1 MGLIKAAINAVAGN
15 LADQYKEYIYCES
28 LSNDILASK
37 GHKRVGSRGT
47 NKGDDNVITDGSAI
61 AVNEGQCALVVVDG
75 KVSEVAAEAGVFEF
89 KSAVSPSVFSGSL
102 GDGIMNTIKD
112 IGSRITY
119 GGQAGH
125 DQRVY
130 YVNIKEIMGNRYGT
144 VNPIPFRVVDNNI
157 GLDVDVSLRCNGEYS
172 FRITNPVLF
181 YTNVCGNFGET
192 FNRSNIDS
200 MLKAEILTAL
210 QPALGK
216 ISEQG
221 VRPSALPGK
230 AVEISDA
237 LNEALTEKWGKL
249 RGMVVASFAMNPPT
263 LPKEDQEM
271 ITNLQRTAVMRNPN
285 MAAATLVE
293 AQASAM
299 KTAAGNQGG
308 AMMGFMGMN
317 MAQQQGGFNAQ
328 SLYQMGA
335 QQQAQQPVQ
344 QNVQQPAAQAAPA
357 QGTWTCECGASNTGK
372 FCANCGKA
380 KPAQAEGWTCSCGTV
395 NKGKFCQNC
404 GKPRPSGAPV
414 YRCDKCGWQPEDPA
428 PPPKFCPECGDP
440 FDANDLVWTRTK
452 QHKLPLAVYCGWS
465 LCVI

>member
-1 MGLIKAAINAVAGN
+1 MGLIKAAINAVSGN

-28 LSNDILASK
+28 LSNDILAAK

-61 AVNEGQCALVVVDG
+61 AVNEGQCALIVVDG

-89 KSAVSPSVFSGSL
+89 KSAISPSVFSGNL
-102 GDGIMNTIKD
+102 GDSIMNTIKD
-112 IGSRITY
+112 IGTRITY

-130 YVNIKEIMGNRYGT
+130 YINIKEIMGNRYGT

-172 FRITNPVLF
+172 YRITNPVLF

-192 FNRSNIDS
+192 YNRSNLDS
-200 MLKAEILTAL
+200 MLKTEIITAL

-216 ISEQG
+216 ISEKG
-221 VRPSALPGK
+221 VRPSMLPSH

-237 LNEALTEKWGKL
+237 LNEVLSKKWGEM
-249 RGMVVASFAMNPPT
+249 RGMVVASFGMNPPT

-285 MAAATLVE
+285 MAAATLVD
-293 AQASAM
+293 AQANAM
-299 KTAAGNQGG
+299 KTAAGNSGG

-335 QQQAQQPVQ
+335 QQ
-344 QNVQQPAAQAAPA
+344 PAPAPAAPA
-357 QGTWTCECGASNTGK
+357 QPAQQAQAAGSWTCECGTSNTSK
-372 FCANCGKA
+372 FCANCGKP
-380 KPAQAEGWTCSCGTV
+380 KPQQAEGWTCSCGAV
-395 NKGKFCQNC
+395 NKGKFCQEC
-404 GKPRPSGAPV
+404 GKPRPAGAPI

-428 PPPKFCPECGDP
+428 HPPKFCPECGDP
-440 FDANDLVWTRTK
+440 FDANDL
-452 QHKLPLAVYCGWS
+452 A
-465 LCVI
+465 

>member
-28 LSNDILASK
+28 LSNDILAAK

-230 AVEISDA
+230 AVEISEA

-344 QNVQQPAAQAAPA
+344 QNVQQPAAQ
-357 QGTWTCECGASNTGK
+357 GTWTCECGTSNTGK

-414 YRCDKCGWQPEDPA
+414 YRCDKCGWKPEDPA
-428 PPPKFCPECGDP
+428 HPPKFCPECGDP
-440 FDANDLVWTRTK
+440 FDANDLV
-452 QHKLPLAVYCGWS
+452 
-465 LCVI
+465 

>member
-28 LSNDILASK
+28 LSNDILAAK

-230 AVEISDA
+230 AVEIS
-237 LNEALTEKWGKL
+237 EALTEKWGKL

-357 QGTWTCECGASNTGK
+357 QGTWTCECGTSNTGK

-428 PPPKFCPECGDP
+428 HPPKFCPECGDP
-440 FDANDLVWTRTK
+440 FDANDLV
-452 QHKLPLAVYCGWS
+452 
-465 LCVI
+465 

>member
-1 MGLIKAAINAVAGN
+1 MGLIKAAINAVTGN

-28 LSNDILASK
+28 LSNDILAAK
-37 GHKRVGSRGT
+37 GHKRVGSKGT

-61 AVNEGQCALVVVDG
+61 VVNEGQCGLIVVDG

-89 KSAVSPSVFSGSL
+89 KSAVSPSVFSGNL
-102 GDGIMNTIKD
+102 GDSLMNTLKD

-130 YVNIKEIMGNRYGT
+130 YINLKEIMGNRYGT

-172 FRITNPVLF
+172 YRITNPVLF

-192 FNRSNIDS
+192 FSRSGLDS
-200 MLKAEILTAL
+200 MLKAEIITAL

-221 VRPSALPGK
+221 VRPSMLPSR
-230 AVEISDA
+230 AVEISEA
-237 LNEALTEKWGKL
+237 LNEVLSKKWGEA
-249 RGMVVASFAMNPPT
+249 RGIAVASFAMNPPT

-271 ITNLQRTAVMRNPN
+271 ITDLQRKAVMRNPN
-285 MAAATLVE
+285 MAAATLVD

-328 SLYQMGA
+328 TLYQMG
-335 QQQAQQPVQ
+335 Q
-344 QNVQQPAAQAAPA
+344 QQPAPVQSAAPA
-357 QGTWTCECGASNTGK
+357 AGWKCECGAQNTGK
-372 FCANCGKA
+372 FCQNCGKPQ
-380 KPAQAEGWTCSCGTV
+380 PAQPEGWTCSCGSV

-404 GKPRPSGAPV
+404 GKPKPAGAPL
-414 YRCDKCGWQPEDPA
+414 YKCDKCGWQPEDPTN
-428 PPPKFCPECGDP
+428 PPKFCPECGDP
-440 FDANDLVWTRTK
+440 FDANDLV
-452 QHKLPLAVYCGWS
+452 
-465 LCVI
+465 

>member
-28 LSNDILASK
+28 LSNDILAAK

-317 MAQQQGGFNAQ
+317 MAQQQ
-328 SLYQMGA
+328 
-335 QQQAQQPVQ
+335 AQQPVQ

-414 YRCDKCGWQPEDPA
+414 YRCDKCGWKPEDPA
-428 PPPKFCPECGDP
+428 HPPKFCPECGDP
-440 FDANDLVWTRTK
+440 FDANDLV
-452 QHKLPLAVYCGWS
+452 
-465 LCVI
+465 

>member
-28 LSNDILASK
+28 LSNDILAAK

-230 AVEISDA
+230 AVEISEA

-335 QQQAQQPVQ
+335 QQQAQQT
-344 QNVQQPAAQAAPA
+344 VQQPAAQAAPA

-404 GKPRPSGAPV
+404 GKPRPSGTPV
-414 YRCDKCGWQPEDPA
+414 YRCDKCGWKPEDPA
-428 PPPKFCPECGDP
+428 HPPKFCPECGDP
-440 FDANDLVWTRTK
+440 FDANDL
-452 QHKLPLAVYCGWS
+452 
-465 LCVI
+465 I

>member
-1 MGLIKAAINAVAGN
+1 MGLIKAAINAVSGS

-28 LSNDILASK
+28 LSNDILAAK

-47 NKGDDNVITDGSAI
+47 NKGDDNIITDGSAI

-89 KSAVSPSVFSGSL
+89 KSAVSPSVFSGNL
-102 GDGIMNTIKD
+102 GDSIMNTLKD

-130 YVNIKEIMGNRYGT
+130 YVNIKEVMGNRYGT

-172 FRITNPVLF
+172 YRITNPVLF

-221 VRPSALPGK
+221 VRPSMLPSK

-237 LNEALTEKWGKL
+237 LNEALSEKWGKL

-317 MAQQQGGFNAQ
+317 MAQQQGGLNAQ
-328 SLYQMGA
+328 ALYQMGA
-335 QQQAQQPVQ
+335 QQQAQQAA
-344 QNVQQPAAQAAPA
+344 QPAPAPQAAPA
-357 QGTWTCECGASNTGK
+357 QGGAWTCECGTSNTGK
-372 FCANCGKA
+372 FCANCGKP
-380 KPAQAEGWTCSCGTV
+380 KPAQADGWTCSCGTV

-414 YRCDKCGWQPEDPA
+414 YRCDKCGWKPEDPA
-428 PPPKFCPECGDP
+428 HPPKFCPECGDP
-440 FDANDLVWTRTK
+440 FDANDLV
-452 QHKLPLAVYCGWS
+452 
-465 LCVI
+465 

>member
-1 MGLIKAAINAVAGN
+1 MGLIKAAINAVSGS

-28 LSNDILASK
+28 LSNDILAAK

-47 NKGDDNVITDGSAI
+47 NKGDDNIITDGSAI

-89 KSAVSPSVFSGSL
+89 KSAVSPSVFSGNL
-102 GDGIMNTIKD
+102 GDSIMNTLKD

-130 YVNIKEIMGNRYGT
+130 YVNIKEVMGNRYGT

-172 FRITNPVLF
+172 YRITNPVLF

-221 VRPSALPGK
+221 VRPSMLPSK

-237 LNEALTEKWGKL
+237 LNEALSEKWGKL

-317 MAQQQGGFNAQ
+317 MAQQQGGLNAQ

-335 QQQAQQPVQ
+335 QQAA
-344 QNVQQPAAQAAPA
+344 QPAPAPQASPA
-357 QGTWTCECGASNTGK
+357 QGGAWTCECGTSNTGK
-372 FCANCGKA
+372 FCANCGKP
-380 KPAQAEGWTCSCGTV
+380 KPAQADGWTCSCGTV

-414 YRCDKCGWQPEDPA
+414 YRCDKCGWKPEDPA
-428 PPPKFCPECGDP
+428 HPPKFCPECGDP
-440 FDANDLVWTRTK
+440 FDANDLV
-452 QHKLPLAVYCGWS
+452 
-465 LCVI
+465 

>member
-28 LSNDILASK
+28 LSNDILAAK

-89 KSAVSPSVFSGSL
+89 KSAVSPSVFSGNL

-230 AVEISDA
+230 AVEIS
-237 LNEALTEKWGKL
+237 EALTEKWGKI

-357 QGTWTCECGASNTGK
+357 QGTWTCECGTSNTGK

-428 PPPKFCPECGDP
+428 HPPKFCPECGDP
-440 FDANDLVWTRTK
+440 FDANDLV
-452 QHKLPLAVYCGWS
+452 
-465 LCVI
+465 

>member
-1 MGLIKAAINAVAGN
+1 MGLIKAAINAVSGS

-28 LSNDILASK
+28 LSNDILAAK

-47 NKGDDNVITDGSAI
+47 NKGDDNIITDGSAI

-89 KSAVSPSVFSGSL
+89 KSAVSPSVFSGNL
-102 GDGIMNTIKD
+102 GDSIMNTLKD

-130 YVNIKEIMGNRYGT
+130 YVNIKEVMGNRYGT

-172 FRITNPVLF
+172 YRITNPVLF

-221 VRPSALPGK
+221 VRPSMLPSK

-237 LNEALTEKWGKL
+237 LNEALSEKWGKL

-317 MAQQQGGFNAQ
+317 MAQQQGGLNAQ

-335 QQQAQQPVQ
+335 QQQAQQAA
-344 QNVQQPAAQAAPA
+344 QPAPAPQAAPA
-357 QGTWTCECGASNTGK
+357 QGGAWTCECGTSNTGK
-372 FCANCGKA
+372 FCANCGKP
-380 KPAQAEGWTCSCGTV
+380 KPAQADGWTCSCGTV

-414 YRCDKCGWQPEDPA
+414 YRCDKCGWKPEDPA
-428 PPPKFCPECGDP
+428 HPPKFCPECGDP
-440 FDANDLVWTRTK
+440 FDANDLV
-452 QHKLPLAVYCGWS
+452 
-465 LCVI
+465 

>member
-28 LSNDILASK
+28 LSNDILAAK

-230 AVEISDA
+230 AVEISEA

-285 MAAATLVE
+285 MSAATLVE

-344 QNVQQPAAQAAPA
+344 QNVQQPAAQ
-357 QGTWTCECGASNTGK
+357 GTWTCECGTSNTGK

-414 YRCDKCGWQPEDPA
+414 YCCDKCGWQPEDPA
-428 PPPKFCPECGDP
+428 HPPKFCPECGDP
-440 FDANDLVWTRTK
+440 FDANDLV
-452 QHKLPLAVYCGWS
+452 
-465 LCVI
+465 

>member
-28 LSNDILASK
+28 LSNDILAAK
-37 GHKRVGSRGT
+37 GHKRVVSRGT

-344 QNVQQPAAQAAPA
+344 QNVQQPAAQ
-357 QGTWTCECGASNTGK
+357 GTWTCECGTSNTGK

-428 PPPKFCPECGDP
+428 HPPKFCPECGDP
-440 FDANDLVWTRTK
+440 FDANDLV
-452 QHKLPLAVYCGWS
+452 
-465 LCVI
+465 

>member
-28 LSNDILASK
+28 LSNDILAAK

-344 QNVQQPAAQAAPA
+344 QPAAQAAPA

-372 FCANCGKA
+372 FCANCGKP

-428 PPPKFCPECGDP
+428 HPPKFCPECGDP
-440 FDANDLVWTRTK
+440 FDANDLV
-452 QHKLPLAVYCGWS
+452 
-465 LCVI
+465 

>member
-28 LSNDILASK
+28 LSNDILAAK

-89 KSAVSPSVFSGSL
+89 KSAASPSVFSGSL

-230 AVEISDA
+230 AVEISEA

-344 QNVQQPAAQAAPA
+344 QPAAQAAPA

-414 YRCDKCGWQPEDPA
+414 YRCDKCGWRPEDPA
-428 PPPKFCPECGDP
+428 HPPKFCPECGDP
-440 FDANDLVWTRTK
+440 FDANDLV
-452 QHKLPLAVYCGWS
+452 
-465 LCVI
+465 

>member
-1 MGLIKAAINAVAGN
+1 MLSDYTKFFRLRKEFVMGLIKAAINAVSGS

-28 LSNDILASK
+28 LSNDILAAK

-47 NKGDDNVITDGSAI
+47 NKGDDNIITDGSAI

-89 KSAVSPSVFSGSL
+89 KSAVSPSVFSGNL
-102 GDGIMNTIKD
+102 GDSIMNTLKD

-130 YVNIKEIMGNRYGT
+130 YVNIKEVMGNRYGT

-172 FRITNPVLF
+172 YRITNPVLF

-221 VRPSALPGK
+221 VRPSMLPSK

-237 LNEALTEKWGKL
+237 LNEALSEKWGKL

-317 MAQQQGGFNAQ
+317 MAQQQGGLNAQ

-335 QQQAQQPVQ
+335 QQQAQQAA
-344 QNVQQPAAQAAPA
+344 QPAPAPQAAPA
-357 QGTWTCECGASNTGK
+357 QGGAWTCECGTSNTGK
-372 FCANCGKA
+372 FCANCGKP
-380 KPAQAEGWTCSCGTV
+380 KPAQADGWTCSCGTV

-414 YRCDKCGWQPEDPA
+414 YRCDKCGWKPEDPA
-428 PPPKFCPECGDP
+428 HPPKFCPECGDP
-440 FDANDLVWTRTK
+440 FDANDLV
-452 QHKLPLAVYCGWS
+452 
-465 LCVI
+465 

>member
-28 LSNDILASK
+28 LSNDILAAK

-230 AVEISDA
+230 AVEISEA

-344 QNVQQPAAQAAPA
+344 QPAAQAAPA

-414 YRCDKCGWQPEDPA
+414 YRCDKCGWRPEDPA
-428 PPPKFCPECGDP
+428 HPPKFCPECGDP
-440 FDANDLVWTRTK
+440 FDANDLV
-452 QHKLPLAVYCGWS
+452 
-465 LCVI
+465 

>member
-28 LSNDILASK
+28 LSNDILAAK

-230 AVEISDA
+230 AVEISEA

-344 QNVQQPAAQAAPA
+344 QPAAQAAPA

-428 PPPKFCPECGDP
+428 HPPKFCPECGDP
-440 FDANDLVWTRTK
+440 FDANDLV
-452 QHKLPLAVYCGWS
+452 
-465 LCVI
+465 

>member
-230 AVEISDA
+230 AVEISEA

-335 QQQAQQPVQ
+335 QQQAQQT
-344 QNVQQPAAQAAPA
+344 VQQPAAQAAPA

-414 YRCDKCGWQPEDPA
+414 YRCDKCGWKPEDPA
-428 PPPKFCPECGDP
+428 HPPKFCPECGDP
-440 FDANDLVWTRTK
+440 FDANDLV
-452 QHKLPLAVYCGWS
+452 
-465 LCVI
+465 

>member
-317 MAQQQGGFNAQ
+317 MAQQQ
-328 SLYQMGA
+328 
-335 QQQAQQPVQ
+335 AQQPVQ

-428 PPPKFCPECGDP
+428 HPPKFCPECGDP
-440 FDANDLVWTRTK
+440 FDANDLV
-452 QHKLPLAVYCGWS
+452 
-465 LCVI
+465 

>member
-28 LSNDILASK
+28 LSNDVLAAK

-335 QQQAQQPVQ
+335 QQQAQQ
-344 QNVQQPAAQAAPA
+344 NVQQPAAQVAPA
-357 QGTWTCECGASNTGK
+357 QGTWTCECGTSNTGK
-372 FCANCGKA
+372 FCANCGKP

-428 PPPKFCPECGDP
+428 HPPKFCPECGDP
-440 FDANDLVWTRTK
+440 FDANDLV
-452 QHKLPLAVYCGWS
+452 
-465 LCVI
+465 

>member
-1 MGLIKAAINAVAGN
+1 MGLIKAAINAVSGS

-28 LSNDILASK
+28 LSNDILAAK

-47 NKGDDNVITDGSAI
+47 NKGDDNIITDGSAI

-89 KSAVSPSVFSGSL
+89 KSAVSPSVFSGNL
-102 GDGIMNTIKD
+102 GDSIMNTLKD

-130 YVNIKEIMGNRYGT
+130 FVNIKEVMGNRYGT

-172 FRITNPVLF
+172 YRITNPVLF

-221 VRPSALPGK
+221 VRPSMLPSK

-237 LNEALTEKWGKL
+237 LNEALSEKWGKL

-317 MAQQQGGFNAQ
+317 MAQQQGGLNAQ

-335 QQQAQQPVQ
+335 QQAA
-344 QNVQQPAAQAAPA
+344 QPAPAPQAAPA
-357 QGTWTCECGASNTGK
+357 QGGAWTCECGTSNTGK
-372 FCANCGKA
+372 FCANCGKP
-380 KPAQAEGWTCSCGTV
+380 KPAQADGWTCSCGTV

-404 GKPRPSGAPV
+404 GKPRPSGAPI
-414 YRCDKCGWQPEDPA
+414 YRCDKCGWKPEDPA
-428 PPPKFCPECGDP
+428 HPPKFCPECGDP
-440 FDANDLVWTRTK
+440 FDANDLV
-452 QHKLPLAVYCGWS
+452 
-465 LCVI
+465 

>member
-28 LSNDILASK
+28 LSNDILAAK

-230 AVEISDA
+230 AVEISEA

-335 QQQAQQPVQ
+335 QQAQQPVQ

-428 PPPKFCPECGDP
+428 HPPKFCPECGDP
-440 FDANDLVWTRTK
+440 FDANDLV
-452 QHKLPLAVYCGWS
+452 
-465 LCVI
+465 

>member
-28 LSNDILASK
+28 LSNDILAAK

-89 KSAVSPSVFSGSL
+89 KSAVSPSVFSGNL

-230 AVEISDA
+230 AVEISEA

-344 QNVQQPAAQAAPA
+344 QPAAQAAPA

-414 YRCDKCGWQPEDPA
+414 YRCDKCGWKPEDPA
-428 PPPKFCPECGDP
+428 HPPKFCPECGDP
-440 FDANDLVWTRTK
+440 FDANDLV
-452 QHKLPLAVYCGWS
+452 
-465 LCVI
+465 

>member
-1 MGLIKAAINAVAGN
+1 MGLIKAAINAVTGN

-28 LSNDILASK
+28 LSNDILAAK
-37 GHKRVGSRGT
+37 GHKRVGSKGT
-47 NKGDDNVITDGSAI
+47 NKGDDNIITDGSAI
-61 AVNEGQCALVVVDG
+61 VVNEGQCGLIVVDG

-89 KSAVSPSVFSGSL
+89 KSAVSPSVFSGNLGESL
-102 GDGIMNTIKD
+102 INTLKD

-130 YVNIKEIMGNRYGT
+130 YINLKEIMGNRYGT

-172 FRITNPVLF
+172 YRITNPILF

-192 FNRSNIDS
+192 FNRSGLDS

-221 VRPSALPGK
+221 VRPSMLPSH
-230 AVEISDA
+230 AMEISDA
-237 LNEALTEKWGKL
+237 LNEVLSKKWGEA
-249 RGMVVASFAMNPPT
+249 RGIVVASFAMNPPT

-285 MAAATLVE
+285 MAAATLVD
-293 AQASAM
+293 AQANAM

-335 QQQAQQPVQ
+335 QQQAQQP
-344 QNVQQPAAQAAPA
+344 APA
-357 QGTWTCECGASNTGK
+357 QNATPAAGWKCECGAQNTGK
-372 FCANCGKA
+372 FCQNCGKPQ
-380 KPAQAEGWTCSCGTV
+380 PAQPEGWTCSCGAV

-404 GKPRPSGAPV
+404 GKPKPAGAPL
-414 YRCDKCGWQPEDPA
+414 YKCDKCGWQPEDPTN
-428 PPPKFCPECGDP
+428 PPKFCPECGDS
-440 FDANDLVWTRTK
+440 FDANDIV
-452 QHKLPLAVYCGWS
+452 
-465 LCVI
+465 

>member
-28 LSNDILASK
+28 LSNDILAAK
-37 GHKRVGSRGT
+37 GHKRVVSRGT

-230 AVEISDA
+230 AVEISEA

-414 YRCDKCGWQPEDPA
+414 YRCDKCGWKPEDPA
-428 PPPKFCPECGDP
+428 HPPKFCPECGDP
-440 FDANDLVWTRTK
+440 FDANDLV
-452 QHKLPLAVYCGWS
+452 
-465 LCVI
+465 